1 TLGPTCR
8 LVEKTA
14 KMMSKEIVIKP
25 VLIEGAFAELIAG
38 DRAKHN
44 AMVLAG
50 IRAVLDDV
58 DVVVCAQGSMVAI
71 LPELGETKV
80 PVLTSPRMGVVYA
93 VEKLHEIMTQKNN

>member
-1 TLGPTCR
+1 
-8 LVEKTA
+8 
-14 KMMSKEIVIKP
+14 
-25 VLIEGAFAELIAG
+25 
-38 DRAKHN
+38 
-44 AMVLAG
+44 MVLAG